1 MNIALWIAAGLLGV
15 VMLISGAI
23 KIFSS
28 REQLEKNMEW
38 VKDSKMGFVR
48 LVALLEIL
56 GAIGVILPGAI
67 GVSPALVPWAA
78 MGLALIMAGA
88 IVLHIQ
94 RGEGFKA
101 ALPAIV
107 LLALAVFVAWGRFGA
122 YAFSA

>member
-15 VMLISGAI
+15 VTLVSGAI

-56 GAIGVILPGAI
+56 GAFGVILPGAI

-94 RGEGFKA
+94 RGEGLKA
-101 ALPAIV
+101 TIPAIV

-122 YAFSA
+122 YAFAS